1 MNVTHIATDNPKTEQ
16 WKLLGQFAYHTNI
29 RNFFNEKS
37 LAEDADT
44 IDFIAGCIRQSEAYF
59 TAASSSPLDISPL
72 LLYYGATNLL
82 AGVSALLIGTKLPIE
97 HHGMYPIKTTITA
110 PRIADFQIG
119 LSGSSVGAL
128 QNFCTTFSAGCLMSN
143 AGTWSVEEI
152 LGSIPDLVQEFENCY
167 RGALPHIIPVKITRA
182 EMYGI
187 RFLYERI
194 AMSDLAKFPHPQDAI
209 DLIVELKNAYLTP
222 RYNIPS
228 EYVPLYYKQER
239 KEIGTHSVFGKKY
252 LQLAH
257 VKNGKLISPSQLI
270 IMLMGLYALGFL
282 SRYYPERWNPFVR
295 TDNTGERLVIEK
307 FLEVCQRYLPNLVLN
322 RVTGSRVQF
331 VYETE
336 AMLDLVNPFT
346 DISEQ
351 GQI

>member
-1 MNVTHIATDNPKTEQ
+1 MSVTRIATDNPKTDQ
-16 WKLLGQFAYHTNI
+16 WKLLGQFAYPTNI
-29 RNFFNEKS
+29 RNYLKEKS
-37 LAEDADT
+37 LPEDADT
-44 IDFIAGCIRQSEAYF
+44 VDFIAGCIRQSEAYF
-59 TAASSSPLDISPL
+59 TAAVPAPLDISPL

-82 AGVSALLIGTKLPIE
+82 AGISALLSGAKPPIE
-97 HHGMYPIKTTITA
+97 HHGMYPDKSTINA
-110 PRIADFQIG
+110 PRIADFHIG
-119 LSGSSVGAL
+119 MSGSATGAL
-128 QNFCTTFSAGCLMSN
+128 QNFCTVFSAGCVMSN
-143 AGTWSVEEI
+143 TGTWSVGEI
-152 LGSIPDLVQEFENCY
+152 LGSVPDLVQEYENCY
-167 RGALPHIIPVKITRA
+167 RGTLPYVIPVKVTRA
-182 EMYGI
+182 EMHGI

-194 AMSDLAKFPHPQDAI
+194 AMSDLAKFPDPQTAI
-209 DLIVELKNAYLTP
+209 DLIADLKSAYLTP

-228 EYVPLYYKQER
+228 EFVPLYYKQEGT
-239 KEIGTHSVFGKKY
+239 EIGTHSIFGKKF

-322 RVTGSRVQF
+322 RVTGSRIQF

-336 AMLDLVNPFT
+336 TMLDLVNPFKDT
-346 DISEQ
+346 PE
-351 GQI
+351 